1 MSLFSAKDIF
11 EFAVKIEVNGEYFYR
26 ETAKSLPDPKVKELF
41 TFLADEEVKHKKTFE
56 KLATRMGSVTMP
68 ELSNADYRAYLEAYT
83 ENLIFS
89 DADIK
94 SKIANIDDKNV
105 ALLFAIDK
113 ELDTVHYYQEIK
125 SLVPESEHGL
135 IDKII
140 VEERNHVVKLA
151 EMKRKLA

>member
-1 MSLFSAKDIF
+1 MTLFSVKDIF

-26 ETAKSLPDPKVKELF
+26 ETAKKIPDPEVKELF

-56 KLATRMGSVTMP
+56 KLATRMGSISLP
-68 ELSNADYRAYLEAYT
+68 EPSNADYRAYLEAYT

-94 SKIANIDDKNV
+94 SKIAGINDKNV

-113 ELDTVHYYQEIK
+113 ELDTVHYYKEVKNLI
-125 SLVPESEHGL
+125 PESEHGL
-135 IDKII
+135 ADKII
-140 VEERNHVVKLA
+140 DEERNHVVILA

>member
-1 MSLFSAKDIF
+1 MSLFSVKDVF

-41 TFLADEEVKHKKTFE
+41 TFLANEEVKHKETFE
-56 KLATRMGSVTMP
+56 KLAARMGSVTLP
-68 ELSNADYRAYLEAYT
+68 EFSNADYRAYLEAYT

-89 DADIK
+89 DTDIK
-94 SKIANIDDKNV
+94 SKITGIDDKNV

-125 SLVPESEHGL
+125 SLVPESEHSL

-140 VEERNHVVKLA
+140 AEERNHVVKLA
-151 EMKRKLA
+151 EMKRKLV

>member
-1 MSLFSAKDIF
+1 MTLFSAKDVF

-41 TFLADEEVKHKKTFE
+41 TFLADEELKHKAIFE
-56 KLATRMGSVTMP
+56 KLATRMGSVTLP
-68 ELSNADYRAYLEAYT
+68 ELNNADYRAYLEAYT

-89 DADIK
+89 EADIK
-94 SKIANIDDKNV
+94 GKIASIDDKNI

-125 SLVPESEHGL
+125 NFIPESEHGL
-135 IDKII
+135 VDKII
-140 VEERNHVVKLA
+140 AEERNHVVKLA

>member
-1 MSLFSAKDIF
+1 MTLFSVKDIF
-11 EFAVKIEVNGEYFYR
+11 EFAVKIEVSGEYFYR
-26 ETAKSLPDPKVKELF
+26 ETAKKIPDPEVKELF

-56 KLATRMGSVTMP
+56 KLATRMGSISLP
-68 ELSNADYRAYLEAYT
+68 EPSNADYRAYLEAYT

-94 SKIANIDDKNV
+94 SKIAGINDKNI

-113 ELDTVHYYQEIK
+113 ELDTVHYYKEVKNLI
-125 SLVPESEHGL
+125 PESEHGL
-135 IDKII
+135 VDKII
-140 VEERNHVVKLA
+140 DEERNHVVILA